1 MYAVSTSMASTKL
14 VCKKR
19 KISGYNIYHREI
31 LKSSDPSV
39 CLGDLNKMIGEQWQA
54 LAQQEREEFNQIAS
68 VEPTRVA
75 TLKDFLNHLAKLSN
89 AIKDTFG
96 AEMFF
101 TLVKGNEHYCGGT
114 TKEISFLED
123 QAPYI
128 PYSFI
133 GYLHHPVA
141 TSGAQIL
148 ADTDIN
154 VKRKQVEE
162 VFNKLCGEANRDGS
176 KKLPYSKIS
185 SLGITLTGLPD
196 GVSLKHSSSYGR
208 KQLQSILDCKE
219 RLIINFCSPV
229 HGDRQSS
236 RVNTTVG
243 GAVGNRTGDG
253 RPRMNTTVSGAVG
266 NRTEDGQPRVNTTV
280 GGAVGNRTGDDQPR
294 ETVQSESDEIV
305 VLLSPTRQPV
315 GLGQVIQSQDIH
327 GHTISPAHVK
337 VQIDYII
344 PGICPPVPM
353 PFDDGELCS
362 GQFAAWPRSL
372 TTSATF

>member
-1 MYAVSTSMASTKL
+1 
-14 VCKKR
+14 
-19 KISGYNIYHREI
+19 
-31 LKSSDPSV
+31 
-39 CLGDLNKMIGEQWQA
+39 
-54 LAQQEREEFNQIAS
+54 
-68 VEPTRVA
+68 
-75 TLKDFLNHLAKLSN
+75 
-89 AIKDTFG
+89 
-96 AEMFF
+96 MFF
-101 TLVKGNEHYCGGT
+101 TLVKDNEHYCGGT
-114 TKEISFLED
+114 AKGISFLED

-162 VFNKLCGEANRDGS
+162 VFNKLYGEANRDGS

-185 SLGITLTGLPD
+185 SLGITVTGLPD
-196 GVSLKHSSSYGR
+196 GVSLKHPSSYGR

-229 HGDRQSS
+229 HVDRQSS
-236 RVNTTVG
+236 RVNTTAVSGAVGNRTEDDQSRVNTTVGGAVGNRTEDDQPRVNTTVSGAVGNRTENDQPRVNTTVG

-253 RPRMNTTVSGAVG
+253 R
-266 NRTEDGQPRVNTTV
+266 PRVNTTV

-294 ETVQSESDEIV
+294 GTVQFESDEIV

-327 GHTISPAHVK
+327 GHTISPAHIK